1 MQNLNLLNGK
11 GVKMAVVKLVED
23 ENGEL
28 ILPLDNDIFSDLGW
42 EVGDT
47 VVWKDLG
54 DGSWSISKKE
64 PEIVETELVMVECIS
79 QFRQRYLVEV
89 PKGKKEWA
97 LDTVAMQE
105 ATEFS
110 QQHLGETI
118 VSHRVVSEE
127 EAIAIN
133 DVDNAYSLYWPV
145 DKKKECFFTPW
156 NNKPV
161 KD

>member
-1 MQNLNLLNGK
+1 MT
-11 GVKMAVVKLVED
+11 VVKLVED

-28 ILPLDNDIFSDLGW
+28 ILPLNDEIFYDLGW

-54 DGSWSISKKE
+54 DGSWSISKKK

-79 QFRQRYLVEV
+79 QFRERYLVEV
-89 PKGKKEWA
+89 PKGKTEWA

-105 ATEFS
+105 AKEFS
-110 QQHLGETI
+110 QKHLGETI
-118 VSHRVVSEE
+118 VSHRVVSKE
-127 EAIAIN
+127 EAISICDNEN
-133 DVDNAYSLYWPV
+133 DYALYWPEEN
-145 DKKKECFFTPW
+145 KIASFFTPW

-161 KD
+161 ED

>member
-1 MQNLNLLNGK
+1 
-11 GVKMAVVKLVED
+11 MAVVKLVED
-23 ENGEL
+23 ANGDL
-28 ILPLDNDIFSDLGW
+28 ILPLEDEIFADLGW

-47 VVWKDLG
+47 IVWKDLG
-54 DGSWSISKKE
+54 DGSWSITKKE

-79 QFRQRYLVEV
+79 TFRERYLVEV

-97 LDTVAMQE
+97 LDTVTMQE

-110 QQHLGETI
+110 QKHLGETI

-127 EAIAIN
+127 EAIAIC
-133 DVDNAYSLYWPV
+133 DVDNDYTLYWPV

-161 KD
+161 ED

>member
-11 GVKMAVVKLVED
+11 GAKMAVVKLVED

-54 DGSWSISKKE
+54 NGSWSIAKKE
-64 PEIVETELVMVECIS
+64 PEIVETELVMVECVS
-79 QFRQRYLVEV
+79 QFRERYLVEV
-89 PKGKKEWA
+89 PKGKTEWA
-97 LDTVAMQE
+97 LDTVTMQE

-110 QQHLGETI
+110 QKHLGETI
-118 VSHRVVSEE
+118 VSHRVVSKE
-127 EAIAIN
+127 EAISICDNEN
-133 DVDNAYSLYWPV
+133 DYALYWPEEN
-145 DKKKECFFTPW
+145 KIASFFTPW

>member
-1 MQNLNLLNGK
+1 LNGK
-11 GVKMAVVKLVED
+11 GVKMAVVNLVED

-28 ILPLDNDIFSDLGW
+28 ILPLTDKIFDDLGW

-47 VVWKDLG
+47 VEWKDLG
-54 DGSWSISKKE
+54 DGSWSITKKE
-64 PEIVETELVMVECIS
+64 TKIVETELVMVECIS
-79 QFRQRYLVEV
+79 QFRERYLVEV
-89 PKGKKEWA
+89 PKGKTEWA
-97 LDTVAMQE
+97 LDTVTMQE
-105 ATEFS
+105 AKEFS

-127 EAIAIN
+127 EAIRICNIDN
-133 DVDNAYSLYWPV
+133 DYTLYWPT

-161 KD
+161 ED